1 MKRAFFLFAIAL
13 FVLATL
19 TSCQKKAPTT
29 AAQAK
34 ETPPSAAS
42 PAQPV
47 RPVPAPDT
55 SDDVMAQDLFSI
67 NRHGYLKDVYF
78 DFDESSLRD
87 DARSTLATDS
97 RWLQRYPSIQILVEG
112 HCDERGTEAYNLALG
127 DRRANAVREYLASL
141 GIDTSRIKT
150 VSYGKE
156 RPFCSESTETC
167 WQENRRDH
175 FLVTG
180 K

>member
-127 DRRANAVREYLASL
+127 DRRANAVRDYLVAQGVAAERL
-141 GIDTSRIKT
+141 RTL
-150 VSYGKE
+150 SYGKE
-156 RPFCSESTETC
+156 RPQVAGHDEAA
-167 WQENRRDH
+167 WAQNRRGVS
-175 FLVTG
+175 LPQ
-180 K
+180 